1 MCGIT
6 GFIQNASFSKADAEN
21 TIESMTE
28 KLIHRGPDSCGN
40 WISDNS
46 QVALGFRRLAIL
58 DLSPAG
64 SQPMISRSGRFI
76 LVFNGEI
83 YNHQELRKTLNNI
96 SSRSWKGHSDSET
109 LLDCFEEFGVKET
122 FQKLTGMFAIA
133 VVDNMTN
140 TMILARDRLGE
151 KPLYYGL
158 VDNNLVFGSELKAIK
173 TFPHFSN
180 SISKESIAEYLK
192 YNYIPAPKS
201 IYKDIFKL
209 IPGSYLEFNI
219 DNFNGDLNNET
230 KFWSLSESINK
241 GKSSIITD
249 TSKALDSVDKVL
261 SDSINL
267 QMQSDVPLGS
277 FLSGG
282 IDSSLVTALMQ
293 KSSIEKIKTFTIGF
307 EEDSFNEAQYAKK
320 VANHIGTDHTEIILT
335 SNDALDLI
343 QKLPYIYDEPFADS
357 SQIPTHLVSLAAKKS
372 LTVALTGDGGDEIF
386 GGYNRHFWVQRL
398 WDKVSM
404 FPPSLRIFAGKIL
417 LYFPTDGWMIL
428 EKLFNSF
435 TSPEKGINQLGT
447 KVQKFGSILKNS
459 MGVDEMY
466 FNLISTNIDLKDLIK
481 GLPQDFISDQ
491 SNFLLSKRKE
501 VPIFKNFSEEMMYW
515 DTLTYLP
522 DDILCKVDRASMAT
536 SLETRAPFLDH
547 KLIELAWRLP
557 IEMKIKNN
565 TGKLILRQL
574 LNNYVPKNLIDR
586 PKIGFGLPV
595 GDWLRGPLRDW
606 AEDLLDESQMISDG
620 YFYPDP
626 IHQIWREHLSR
637 KLDWTGFLWSI
648 LMFQSWLKAEQDL

>member
-1 MCGIT
+1 
-6 GFIQNASFSKADAEN
+6 
-21 TIESMTE
+21 
-28 KLIHRGPDSCGN
+28 
-40 WISDNS
+40 
-46 QVALGFRRLAIL
+46 
-58 DLSPAG
+58 
-64 SQPMISRSGRFI
+64 
-76 LVFNGEI
+76 
-83 YNHQELRKTLNNI
+83 
-96 SSRSWKGHSDSET
+96 
-109 LLDCFEEFGVKET
+109 
-122 FQKLTGMFAIA
+122 
-133 VVDNMTN
+133 
-140 TMILARDRLGE
+140 
-151 KPLYYGL
+151 
-158 VDNNLVFGSELKAIK
+158 
-173 TFPHFSN
+173 
-180 SISKESIAEYLK
+180 
-192 YNYIPAPKS
+192 
-201 IYKDIFKL
+201 
-209 IPGSYLEFNI
+209 
-219 DNFNGDLNNET
+219 
-230 KFWSLSESINK
+230 
-241 GKSSIITD
+241 
-249 TSKALDSVDKVL
+249 
-261 SDSINL
+261 
-267 QMQSDVPLGS
+267 
-277 FLSGG
+277 
-282 IDSSLVTALMQ
+282 
-293 KSSIEKIKTFTIGF
+293 
-307 EEDSFNEAQYAKK
+307 
-320 VANHIGTDHTEIILT
+320 
-335 SNDALDLI
+335 
-343 QKLPYIYDEPFADS
+343 
-357 SQIPTHLVSLAAKKS
+357 
-372 LTVALTGDGGDEIF
+372 
-386 GGYNRHFWVQRL
+386 
-398 WDKVSM
+398 
-404 FPPSLRIFAGKIL
+404 
-417 LYFPTDGWMIL
+417 MIL